1 VKRIDRQV
9 HIKSIFLEHSAFLT
23 PRLREQAGEFIA
35 RTLLMKKPLLYP
47 LMLLAFSQSTL
58 AQQIPGAGSQLQQ
71 LPPPSMPSQPLPNIR
86 IERATAPV
94 TGHADST
101 HVMVRVLHVS
111 GASVFTEA
119 TLVASTGFRPGP
131 QLSMDDLQAM
141 AARITDF
148 YRRRGYFV
156 AQAYLPAQQVTHN
169 VVTIAVSEGRYGKVT
184 LRNSSNL
191 STPLAQGKLD
201 GLNSGDPI
209 TIAPLENRL
218 LLLSDEPGVRVSSTL
233 APGAAAGTSDLL
245 VDITPGPRISGS
257 VDADNAGNPYT
268 GEYRVGATVNLND
281 PLGRGDVASLRVLT
295 SGSGLRYGRASY
307 QMQVGR
313 ATVGVAYSELTY
325 RLGEQFRPLDAHG
338 SAEVASV
345 YGFYPLLRSRDTNL
359 TAGLIYEDKTLQ
371 DKIEL
376 YHSISDRTA
385 QVLSGQLYGN
395 HRDDF
400 GGGGVTS
407 FFVSLSAGSLDIETP
422 TVRAADAVTAR
433 SNGAYSKLWFNL
445 TRTQRLTDLWSLGA
459 SFTAQLAS
467 KNLDPSEK
475 MVLGG
480 MDGVRG
486 YPQGEG
492 FGDEGYQVSLEARLL
507 LAGLSNHVP
516 GQVHLIGFVDNGHIT
531 INEHPWY
538 AGSNDETL
546 SSVGVGLT
554 WDVPGNFSVRTY
566 YATELGSQRAIS
578 APDRSGRFWIELIK
592 YF

>member
-1 VKRIDRQV
+1 
-9 HIKSIFLEHSAFLT
+9 
-23 PRLREQAGEFIA
+23 
-35 RTLLMKKPLLYP
+35 MKKTSLYT
-47 LMLLAFSQSTL
+47 LILLALGQSAI
-58 AQQIPGAGSQLQQ
+58 AQQIPTAGSQLQQ
-71 LPPPSMPSQPLPNIR
+71 LPPSSTPSQPLPKIR
-86 IERATAPV
+86 IEQATAPPV
-94 TGHADST
+94 TAST
-101 HVMVRVLHVS
+101 DTTRVMVRALRVT
-111 GASVFTEA
+111 GASVFKEE
-119 TLVASTGFRPGP
+119 TLIAATGFQPGS
-131 QLSMDDLQAM
+131 QLGMTDLQVM
-141 AARITDF
+141 AARITAF
-148 YRRRGYFV
+148 YRRHGYFV
-156 AQAYLPAQQVTHN
+156 AQAYLPAQQVNQN
-169 VVTIAVSEGRYGKVT
+169 VVSIAVSEGRYGNVT
-184 LRNSSNL
+184 VRNSSNL
-191 STPLAQGKLD
+191 STPLAQNKLD

-233 APGAAAGTSDLL
+233 APGATPGTSDLL
-245 VDITPGPRISGS
+245 VDIAPGPRISGS
-257 VDADNAGNPYT
+257 VNADNAGNPYT

-307 QMQVGR
+307 QMQIDR
-313 ATVGVAYSELTY
+313 FTVGASYSELTY
-325 RLGEQFRPLDAHG
+325 RLGKQFSPLDAHG

-359 TAGLIYEDKTLQ
+359 TAGLVYEDKTIQ
-371 DKIEL
+371 DKIGL
-376 YHSISDRTA
+376 FDSVSDRTA
-385 QVLSGQLYGN
+385 HVLSGQLYGN

-422 TVRAADAVTAR
+422 AIRAADAVTAR

-459 SFTAQLAS
+459 SFTGQLAS

-480 MDGVRG
+480 MDGVRA

-492 FGDEGYQVSLEARLL
+492 FGDQGYQVSLEARLL

-516 GQVHLIGFVDNGHIT
+516 GQVHLIGFVDNGHVT
-531 INEHPWY
+531 INKHPWY
-538 AGSNDETL
+538 AGFNSETV
-546 SSVGVGLT
+546 SSGGVGMT
-554 WDVPGNFSVRTY
+554 WDDPGDFSVRTY
-566 YATELGSQRAIS
+566 YATKLGSQRAIS